1 MKNIKE
7 GHDIKASL
15 GDTFIDG
22 SEVVQYFTVTM
33 MKPLKN

>member
-1 MKNIKE
+1 MHSIKE
-7 GHDIKASL
+7 GHDIKASV
-15 GDTFIDG
+15 DDMFMDG